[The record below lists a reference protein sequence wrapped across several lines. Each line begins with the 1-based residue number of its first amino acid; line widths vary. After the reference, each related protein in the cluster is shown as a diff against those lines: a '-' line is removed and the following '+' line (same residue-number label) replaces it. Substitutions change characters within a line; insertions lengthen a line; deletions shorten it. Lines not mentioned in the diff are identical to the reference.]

1 MKIFNSV
8 DQLIG
13 NTPILELNN
22 VAKKY
27 ATKGKSLAKVEF
39 FNPAGSIKD
48 RVAKQMLEDAYK
60 QGRINEDTII
70 IEPTSGNTGIG
81 LAMLCA
87 IRGNKAVIVM
97 PDNMSVER
105 IKIMR
110 AYGAEVILTPANLGM
125 KGAIDK
131 ANQIAQEYD
140 NSFICGQFDNQS
152 NPRSHYESTG
162 KEIFDDTD
170 GEVDILVCGVGTGGT
185 ITGIGKFLKEKNSN
199 VKVVAVEPKESPVL
213 SEGKSGAHAIQG
225 IGAGFVP
232 GVLDVN
238 VLDEVITVSGDDAI
252 TTMKE
257 LAILEGLFVGISS
270 GAALKGAIEIA
281 SREENKDKTIVVV
294 LPDGGNKYM
303 DLF

>member
-8 DQLIG
+8 DKLIG
-13 NTPILELNN
+13 NTPLIELTN
-22 VAKKY
+22 VATKY
-27 ATKGKSLAKVEF
+27 ATKGKILAKVEF

-87 IRGNKAVIVM
+87 IRGNKAVIIM
-97 PDNMSVER
+97 PDNMSIER

-140 NSFICGQFDNQS
+140 NSYICGQFDNPS
-152 NPRSHYESTG
+152 NPLSHYESTG

-232 GVLDVN
+232 SVLDVN

>member
-8 DQLIG
+8 DKLIG
-13 NTPILELNN
+13 NTPLVELAN

-27 ATKGKSLAKVEF
+27 ATKGKILAKIEF

-97 PDNMSVER
+97 PDNMSIER

-140 NSFICGQFDNQS
+140 NSFICGQFDNPS
-152 NPRSHYESTG
+152 NPLSHYESTG

-232 GVLDVN
+232 SVLDVN

-281 SREENKDKTIVVV
+281 SREENKEKTIVVV

>member
-8 DQLIG
+8 DKLIG
-13 NTPILELNN
+13 NTPLVELAN

-27 ATKGKSLAKVEF
+27 ATKGKILAKIEF

-87 IRGNKAVIVM
+87 VRGNKAVIVM
-97 PDNMSVER
+97 PDNMSIER

-140 NSFICGQFDNQS
+140 NSFICGQFDNPS
-152 NPRSHYESTG
+152 NPLSHYESTG

-232 GVLDVN
+232 SVLDVN

-281 SREENKDKTIVVV
+281 SREENKEKTIVVV

>member
-27 ATKGKSLAKVEF
+27 ATKGKILAKVEF

-60 QGRINEDTII
+60 QGRINKDTII

-97 PDNMSVER
+97 PDNMSIER

-140 NSFICGQFDNQS
+140 NSFICGQFDNPS

-185 ITGIGKFLKEKNSN
+185 ITGVGKYLKEKNSN
-199 VKVVAVEPKESPVL
+199 VKVVAVEPQESPVL

-232 GVLDVN
+232 SVLDVN
-238 VLDEVITVSGDDAI
+238 VLDEVITVSSDDAI
-252 TTMKE
+252 AAMKE
-257 LAILEGLFVGISS
+257 IAILEGLFVGISS
-270 GAALKGAIEIA
+270 GAAIA
-281 SREENKDKTIVVV
+281 GGIKVAQREENKDKNIVVV

>member
-8 DQLIG
+8 DKLIG
-13 NTPILELNN
+13 NTPLVELAN

-27 ATKGKSLAKVEF
+27 ATKGKILAKIEF

-48 RVAKQMLEDAYK
+48 RVAKQMLDDAYK

-97 PDNMSVER
+97 PDNMSIER

-140 NSFICGQFDNQS
+140 NSFICGQFDNPS
-152 NPRSHYESTG
+152 NPLSHYESTG

-185 ITGIGKFLKEKNSN
+185 ITGVGRFLKEKNSN

-232 GVLDVN
+232 SVLDVN

-281 SREENKDKTIVVV
+281 SREENKEKTIVVV

>member
-8 DQLIG
+8 DKLIG
-13 NTPILELNN
+13 NTPLVELAN

-27 ATKGKSLAKVEF
+27 ATKGKILAKIEF

-48 RVAKQMLEDAYK
+48 RVAKQMLDDAYK

-97 PDNMSVER
+97 PDNMSLER

-140 NSFICGQFDNQS
+140 NSFICGQFDNPS
-152 NPRSHYESTG
+152 NPLSHYESTG

-185 ITGIGKFLKEKNSN
+185 ITGIGKFLKEKDSN

-232 GVLDVN
+232 SVLDVN

-281 SREENKDKTIVVV
+281 SREENKEKTIVVV

>member
-8 DQLIG
+8 DKLIG
-13 NTPILELNN
+13 NTPLVELAN

-27 ATKGKSLAKVEF
+27 ATKGKILAKVEF

-48 RVAKQMLEDAYK
+48 RVAKQMLDDAYK

-87 IRGNKAVIVM
+87 VRGNKAVIVM
-97 PDNMSVER
+97 PDNMSIER

-110 AYGAEVILTPANLGM
+110 ADGAEVILTPANLGM

-140 NSFICGQFDNQS
+140 NSFICGQFDNPS

-232 GVLDVN
+232 SVLDVN

-281 SREENKDKTIVVV
+281 SREENKEKTIVVV

>member
-8 DQLIG
+8 DKLIG
-13 NTPILELNN
+13 NTPLVELAN

-27 ATKGKSLAKVEF
+27 ATKGKILAKIEF

-97 PDNMSVER
+97 PDNMSIER

-110 AYGAEVILTPANLGM
+110 AYGAKVILTPANLGM

-152 NPRSHYESTG
+152 NPLSHYESTG

-232 GVLDVN
+232 SVLDVN
-238 VLDEVITVSGDDAI
+238 VLDEIIAVSGDDAI

-281 SREENKDKTIVVV
+281 SREENKEKTIVVV

>member
-1 MKIFNSV
+1 MKIFDSV
-8 DQLIG
+8 DKLIG
-13 NTPILELNN
+13 NTPLVELTN

-27 ATKGKSLAKVEF
+27 ATKGKILAKVEF

-60 QGRINEDTII
+60 QGRINKDTII

-87 IRGNKAVIVM
+87 IRGNKAVIIM
-97 PDNMSVER
+97 PDNMSKER
-105 IKIMR
+105 IKTMR

-152 NPRSHYESTG
+152 NPLSHYESTG

-170 GEVDILVCGVGTGGT
+170 GKVDILVCGVGTGGT
-185 ITGIGKFLKEKNSN
+185 ITGIGKFLKEKNKN

-213 SEGKSGAHAIQG
+213 TEGKSGAHAIQG

-232 GVLDVN
+232 SVLDVS
-238 VLDEVITVSGDDAI
+238 VLDEIITISSDDAI
-252 TTMKE
+252 SAMKE

>member
-8 DQLIG
+8 DKLIG
-13 NTPILELNN
+13 NTPLVELAN

-27 ATKGKSLAKVEF
+27 ATKGKILAKIEF

-97 PDNMSVER
+97 PDNMSIER

-232 GVLDVN
+232 SVLDVN

-281 SREENKDKTIVVV
+281 SREENKEKTIVVV

>member
-27 ATKGKSLAKVEF
+27 ATKGKILAKVEF

-170 GEVDILVCGVGTGGT
+170 GGVDILVCGVGTGGT
-185 ITGIGKFLKEKNSN
+185 ITGVGKYLKEKNSN
-199 VKVVAVEPKESPVL
+199 VKVVAVEPQESPVL
-213 SEGKSGAHAIQG
+213 SEGKSGVHAIQG

-232 GVLDVN
+232 SVLDVN

-281 SREENKDKTIVVV
+281 SREENKEKTIVVV

>member
-8 DQLIG
+8 DKLIG
-13 NTPILELNN
+13 NTPLVELAN

-27 ATKGKSLAKVEF
+27 ATKGKILAKIEF

-48 RVAKQMLEDAYK
+48 RVAKQMLDDAYK

-87 IRGNKAVIVM
+87 VRGNKAVIVM
-97 PDNMSVER
+97 PDNMSIER

-140 NSFICGQFDNQS
+140 NSFICGQFDNPS
-152 NPRSHYESTG
+152 NPLSHYESTG

-185 ITGIGKFLKEKNSN
+185 ITGIGKFLKEKDSN

-232 GVLDVN
+232 SVLDVN

-281 SREENKDKTIVVV
+281 SREENKEKTIVVV

>member
-8 DQLIG
+8 DKLIG
-13 NTPILELNN
+13 NTPLVELAN

-27 ATKGKSLAKVEF
+27 ATKGKILAKIEF

-48 RVAKQMLEDAYK
+48 RVAKQMLDDAYK

-97 PDNMSVER
+97 PDNMSIER

-140 NSFICGQFDNQS
+140 NSFICGQFDNPS
-152 NPRSHYESTG
+152 NPLSHYESTG

-213 SEGKSGAHAIQG
+213 SKGKSGAHAIQG

-232 GVLDVN
+232 SVLDVN
-238 VLDEVITVSGDDAI
+238 VLDEVIAVSGDDAI

-281 SREENKDKTIVVV
+281 SREENKEKTIVVV

>member
-8 DQLIG
+8 DKLIG
-13 NTPILELNN
+13 NTPLVELAN

-27 ATKGKSLAKVEF
+27 ATKGKILAKIEF

-48 RVAKQMLEDAYK
+48 RVAKQMLDDAYK

-97 PDNMSVER
+97 PDNMSIER

-131 ANQIAQEYD
+131 ANQIVQEYD
-140 NSFICGQFDNQS
+140 NSFICGQFDNPS
-152 NPRSHYESTG
+152 NPLSHYESTG

-232 GVLDVN
+232 SVLDVN

-281 SREENKDKTIVVV
+281 SREENKEKTIVVV